1 MDFYRD
7 MFCDESDVVPAFR
20 HPATAKLAVRLPLVT
35 ALLGLPLGVCTGKF
49 TSHPERLADGEVHLK
64 EDRPEGPYGEVHI
77 S

>member
-35 ALLGLPLGVCTGKF
+35 ALLGLPLY
-49 TSHPERLADGEVHLK
+49 DM
-64 EDRPEGPYGEVHI
+64 
-77 S
+77 